1 MKGGNTMASKKL
13 YEKIKSYLGD
23 KYQPSD
29 DELINLYCE
38 THALYKKMLK
48 EIRKTGLLT
57 EHTNKFGATNLVKNP
72 LAIEATKT
80 AQVLNTLLKSLGLT
94 AAQRKKAVAED
105 VDDDDFDDL

>member
-1 MKGGNTMASKKL
+1 MASRKL
-13 YEKIKSYLGD
+13 SERIKSYLGD
-23 KYQPSD
+23 RYQPSD

-48 EIRKTGLLT
+48 ELRKTGLMT

-80 AQVLNTLLKSLGLT
+80 AQVLNQLLKSLGLT
-94 AAQRKKAVAED
+94 AAQRKKAVQAAD
-105 VDDDDFDDL
+105 GDDGFDDL